1 VPVTSAP
8 VANSRKSPWR
18 RARHIPRRFVDEVIR
33 VHQRWIRARERHL
46 WRVIGNGFAR
56 PVLDRWGL
64 FREDRTEGIN
74 RLRSIAG
81 LTPLLKYRPG
91 TVPSE
96 LWSPRRLNILIREL
110 RLRSYLEIGVLD
122 GETFANVNA
131 RRRCGVD
138 PTALFD
144 PVLLP
149 RGATFA
155 VTTSDAFFATIRHG
169 KRFDVAFI
177 DGLHTVDQTYRD
189 VINTFSH
196 MRNGVILIDDTV
208 PSDEYSA
215 IPDRESSFL
224 ARDAAGLDGRP
235 WHGDVWRVVTLLDRH
250 HRELEWRT
258 IIDEG
263 NPQTL
268 VWRRRRGA
276 VVAAASN
283 EEIERVMTTT
293 YVEEFANG
301 VPDYFHPASEST
313 ALAECIASLRH

>member
-1 VPVTSAP
+1 
-8 VANSRKSPWR
+8 
-18 RARHIPRRFVDEVIR
+18 
-33 VHQRWIRARERHL
+33 
-46 WRVIGNGFAR
+46 VIGNGFAR
-56 PVLDRWGL
+56 PFLDRWGL

-122 GETFANVNA
+122 GETFANVIA
-131 RRRCGVD
+131 RRRYGVD
-138 PTALFD
+138 PTPLFD
-144 PVLLP
+144 AVLLP

-155 VTTSDAFFATIRHG
+155 VTTSDAFFATIRRS

-189 VINTFSH
+189 LINTFSH
-196 MRNGVILIDDTV
+196 LRSGVILIDDTV
-208 PSDEYSA
+208 PSDEFSA
-215 IPDRESSFL
+215 IPDQAASYL
-224 ARDAAGLDGRP
+224 ARDAAGLEGRP
-235 WHGDVWRVVTLLDRH
+235 WHGDVWRVVMLLDRH
-250 HRELEWRT
+250 HPELEWRT
-258 IIDEG
+258 IVDEG

-276 VVAAASN
+276 IVAAVSY
-283 EEIERVMTTT
+283 EEIALVMRTT
-293 YVEEFANG
+293 YVEEFARG
-301 VPDYFHPASEST
+301 VPHYFHPTSESA
-313 ALAECIASLRH
+313 ALAECVSSLRD